1 MFLFDIY
8 CTENFYVFA
17 AQRQRKGR
25 IKMVSQ
31 EWRQCQPIVSPG
43 TLILMGNS
51 AFALQSVV
59 WPWRLNNGV
68 KHHAKRF
75 HSGVRP
81 ANEEVQLGGDR
92 VRAGCLNDIV
102 QLMALFTI
110 EPGALG
116 KARNAA
122 SISAVSELASITANR
137 RSRRISSKECE
148 GLADDFRICRQLRHS
163 WRSPGVSR

>member
-75 HSGVRP
+75 HSGV
-81 ANEEVQLGGDR
+81 DR
-92 VRAGCLNDIV
+92 RMRRFNLVVIAS
-102 QLMALFTI
+102 ALVALTI
-110 EPGALG
+110 LF
-116 KARNAA
+116 
-122 SISAVSELASITANR
+122 
-137 RSRRISSKECE
+137 SSWPF
-148 GLADDFRICRQLRHS
+148 LQ
-163 WRSPGVSR
+163 